1 MNQGKWEPLSPEIS
15 VLTTAEHTFNTD
27 TILLASFAA
36 PKSRELCADF
46 GTGCGTIPLWWA
58 ARSRPARIWQWSY
71 RNRPPDRRRS
81 PSAAT
86 GWNR

>member
-58 ARSRPARIWQWSY
+58 ARSRPARIWAVELQEQ
-71 RNRPPDRRRS
+71 
-81 PSAAT
+81 AA
-86 GWNR
+86 GQAE